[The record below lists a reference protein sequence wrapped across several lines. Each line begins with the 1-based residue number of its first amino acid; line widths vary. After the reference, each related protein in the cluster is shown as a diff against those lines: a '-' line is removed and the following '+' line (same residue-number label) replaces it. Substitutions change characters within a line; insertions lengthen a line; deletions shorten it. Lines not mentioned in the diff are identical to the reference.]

1 MTRCQGCRHA
11 DVDTEGVILVV
22 VGQTSAGT
30 LPILIRKLV
39 ET

>member
-1 MTRCQGCRHA
+1 MQILTYA
-11 DVDTEGVILVV
+11 EGVILVV

-39 ET
+39 VIAHMSWF